1 MHNIDFHAST
11 GAIGGGEGGG
21 GRILYFLLNPI
32 PISQSVG
39 ITNDETSKDHD

>member
-11 GAIGGGEGGG
+11 GDIGGGEGGG

-39 ITNDETSKDHD
+39 ITDDETSKDPD